1 MLHIIAGDCI
11 DQHKELADSMFELRY
26 EVFVKRLG
34 WQLDCPEGAELD
46 QFDHDFAQHL
56 IVTNPR
62 EQAVASCRLLP
73 TDQPHL
79 LGDVFPFLAAN
90 GAPPRD
96 ALIWEAT
103 RLAVD
108 HRPDRLEGCTN
119 PTGELLAGIMEY
131 ALSLGLSHLV
141 SVSDARVERILRRC
155 GWNLTRLGEPTR
167 MDGVDVIGEITEVSE
182 ESLRRVR
189 ERCGITGPV
198 LPANFSRR
206 AA

>member
-1 MLHIIAGDCI
+1 MLHIIAGDKI
-11 DQHKELADSMFELRY
+11 DQHKALAESMFELRY

-34 WQLDCPEGAELD
+34 WQLDCREGAELD
-46 QFDHDFAQHL
+46 QFDHAFAQHL

-62 EQAVASCRLLP
+62 DQAVASCRLLP
-73 TDQPHL
+73 TDKPHL
-79 LGDVFPFLAAN
+79 LGDVFPFLAAD
-90 GAPPRD
+90 GAPPRS

-131 ALSLGLSHLV
+131 ALSLGLTHLV

-155 GWNLTRLGEPTR
+155 GWDLTRLGAPHK
-167 MDGVDVIGEITEVSE
+167 MDGVDVMGEITEVSE
-182 ESLRRVR
+182 EALRCVR
-189 ERCGITGPV
+189 DRCGITGSV
-198 LPANFSRR
+198 LPADFSRR